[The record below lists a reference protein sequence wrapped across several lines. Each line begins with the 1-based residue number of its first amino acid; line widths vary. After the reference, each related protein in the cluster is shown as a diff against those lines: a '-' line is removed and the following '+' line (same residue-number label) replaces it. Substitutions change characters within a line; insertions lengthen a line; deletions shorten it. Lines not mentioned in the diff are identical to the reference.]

1 MSEADHPL
9 PKLSGRIAWPDATL
23 LEAHSP
29 AHLLRLARDPKIGRY
44 LLLRIDERTALV
56 DTNCERALVSALK
69 SGGHTVKVSK
79 GAP

>member
-1 MSEADHPL
+1 MSAADHPL
-9 PKLSGRIAWPDATL
+9 PKLTGRISWPGAML
-23 LEAHSP
+23 LEADSP

-44 LLLRIDERTALV
+44 LLVRLDERTALV
-56 DTNCERALVSALK
+56 DNGCERALVSALK

>member
-9 PKLSGRIAWPDATL
+9 PKLAGRISWPAAMV
-23 LEAHSP
+23 LEADSP

-44 LLLRIDERTALV
+44 LLVRLDDRTALV
-56 DTNCERALVSALK
+56 DNDGERALVAALK

-79 GAP
+79 AAP